1 MGDYAKAEPLFQQA
15 LQIRKKALGPEHP
28 DTANSLNNLAFLYSR
43 IGDYANAEPLFQE
56 AVQLNKK
63 LLGRD
68 HPDTAR
74 SLLNQGVLYSQMGDY
89 ARAEP
94 LYQEALQINQKALGP
109 DHPDTATSLYSFAL
123 VKLDLGENLEAKSL
137 AQLNAK
143 AGLAILSDFGRLRRY
158 PVERCS
164 SVLLTMADEP
174 AKTVARSFCFTS
186 ADVPLAFFLIESGLP

>member
-28 DTANSLNNLAFLYSR
+28 DTANSLNNLASLYSR
-43 IGDYANAEPLFQE
+43 IGDYANPEPLFQE

-63 LLGRD
+63 LLGR
-68 HPDTAR
+68 
-74 SLLNQGVLYSQMGDY
+74 
-89 ARAEP
+89 
-94 LYQEALQINQKALGP
+94 

-186 ADVPLAFFLIESGLP
+186 AEVPLAFFLIESGLP